1 MAQKT
6 DYLIECAI
14 PDYDEN
20 NIWFAMTTEGGWFS
34 MDIQSGW
41 QAGRLDV
48 DGELYEYMKVSFD
61 IKD

>member
-1 MAQKT
+1 
-6 DYLIECAI
+6 
-14 PDYDEN
+14 
-20 NIWFAMTTEGGWFS
+20 

-48 DGELYEYMKVSFD
+48 DCELYEYMKVSFD